1 MAKENKQQRAATRQ
15 IVGISLSPDL
25 ASKVKVEAAR
35 RQLSLKKLFEEM
47 WTLYQQQSRD
57 VRPDAR

>member
-1 MAKENKQQRAATRQ
+1 MAKQQKQPRTRQ

-35 RQLSLKKLFEEM
+35 RHLSLKKLFEEM
-47 WTLYQQQSRD
+47 WTLYQE
-57 VRPDAR
+57 RPKDLRSDAR